1 MSYTHHT
8 TPKNLLV
15 YYGWPSS
22 FNSAINGWDPNK
34 VAEDMAR
41 YDVIVLGAGLQ
52 DPAHGDH
59 ANTVAIM
66 AKIRAL
72 KPTVAIFGYVT
83 ANQSYATFRDQVAGW
98 DVMPAAGIFCDEA
111 GYDYGVTRAA
121 LNEKLGLL
129 HARRLLA
136 FVNAWN
142 SDHVLGVAND
152 PAFPN
157 ATFNPDQVPSLVRK
171 VDWYL
176 AESLAV
182 NDQAYTPGGIEPQ
195 AQFVAR
201 AAKLATYAKR
211 VQMASVGII
220 DAESAVKFGFLWTA
234 GVMVAMDA
242 VGNADPSYGASSA
255 TTRWY
260 DRPQDWPWGNYD
272 EPSPIVPSP
281 ADAAILRRFLVG
293 GSVRFTLNWTTGA
306 GAIDRL

>member
-1 MSYTHHT
+1 MSYAQHT

-15 YYGWPSS
+15 YYGWPSC
-22 FNSAINGWDPNK
+22 FNSAVNGWDVNK

-59 ANTVAIM
+59 ANTVSII
-66 AKIRAL
+66 AKIKAL

-83 ANQSYATFRDQVAGW
+83 ANQAYATFRDQVAGW
-98 DVMPAAGIFCDEA
+98 DVMPVVGIFCDEA

-142 SDHVLGVAND
+142 PDHVLGVGND

-157 ATFNPDQVPSLVRK
+157 STFNPDCVPSLVRK

-176 AESLAV
+176 FESLAV
-182 NDQAYTPGGIEPQ
+182 NDSAYSGGLEPQ
-195 AQFVAR
+195 AQYVAR
-201 AAKLATYAKR
+201 MVKAAQYAKR
-211 VQMASVGII
+211 VNLASVGII
-220 DAESAVKFGFLWTA
+220 DAVNDAKFGFLWVA
-234 GVMVAMDA
+234 GVMGGLDA
-242 VGNADPSYGASSA
+242 VGSADPFYGASSA
-255 TTRWY
+255 TTHWY
-260 DRPQDWPWGNYD
+260 VRPQDWPWGNYD
-272 EPSPIVPSP
+272 TPSPIVPSP
-281 ADAAILRRFLVG
+281 ADATVLCRFLIDG
-293 GSVRFTLNWTTGA
+293 NVRFRLNWTA
-306 GAIDRL
+306 GAAGIEHL

>member
-1 MSYTHHT
+1 MSYAQRT
-8 TPKNLLV
+8 TPKNLLIF
-15 YYGWPSS
+15 YGWPSC
-22 FNSAINGWDPNK
+22 FNSDVYGWDLNQ
-34 VAEDMAR
+34 VAEGMAR

-59 ANTVAIM
+59 ANTVAII
-66 AKIRAL
+66 AKIKAL
-72 KPTVAIFGYVT
+72 KPAVSIFGYVT
-83 ANQSYATFRDQVAGW
+83 ANQSYATFRTQAMAW
-98 DVMPAAGIFCDEA
+98 DAMAVAGIFCDEA
-111 GYDYGVTRAA
+111 GYDFGVTRAA

-129 HARRLLA
+129 HALKLLA

-142 SDHVLGVAND
+142 PDHVLGVVND
-152 PAFPN
+152 PGFPN

-176 AESLAV
+176 FESLGHGS
-182 NDQAYTPGGIEPQ
+182 GGLEPQ
-195 AQFVAR
+195 AQYVAR
-201 AAKLATYAKR
+201 MVKARRYAER

-220 DAESAVKFGFLWTA
+220 DPESAAKFGFLWVA
-234 GVMVAMDA
+234 GVMGAMDA
-242 VGNADPSYGASSA
+242 VGNADPFYGASSA

-281 ADAAILRRFLVG
+281 ADATILRRFLVG
-293 GSVRFTLNWTTGA
+293 GSVRFGLNWTTGA